1 MRVRPTRQPSFH
13 VRALHAGLNE
23 PSLPKTFMGHD
34 DAREARRTLD
44 RGTAG
49 AEKGDARGDRNA
61 LTGHMWWRPATRFKE
76 VFAVIRWNASF
87 FRVAVAIAAF
97 ASLAI
102 ASGAGAR
109 WY

>member
-1 MRVRPTRQPSFH
+1 VAP
-13 VRALHAGLNE
+13 
-23 PSLPKTFMGHD
+23 GHPIK
-34 DAREARRTLD
+34 EA
-44 RGTAG
+44 
-49 AEKGDARGDRNA
+49 
-61 LTGHMWWRPATRFKE
+61 
-76 VFAVIRWNASF
+76 FAVIRWNASF